1 MNLDQLRAQS
11 SFSFVQRLRP
21 AERSRFL
28 GLSRSLPAML
38 QTNGLLATWA
48 HLLAR
53 AGPGPT
59 PNEYRRAMEAL
70 LEHLR
75 HKDTGPLLREPGD
88 AAAVLTAIWSR
99 RPSGASGRELRRLT
113 AETIRY
119 SVWLKRA
126 AEALCEKESQD
137 DGSETP
143 T

>member
-11 SFSFVQRLRP
+11 SFSFVERLRP
-21 AERSRFL
+21 AERSKFL

-53 AGPGPT
+53 AGPAPAA
-59 PNEYRRAMEAL
+59 NEYRRATEAL

-75 HKDTGPLLREPGD
+75 HPDTGPLLRESGE
-88 AAAVLTAIWSR
+88 AAAVLTTVWAR

-113 AETIRY
+113 AEAIRY

-126 AEALCEKESQD
+126 AEALCEKESPED
-137 DGSETP
+137 RSEVP
-143 T
+143 A